1 MYHHFN
7 TRATHTFEG
16 YLSVKGKKKKKVFKC
31 MKLVRCIKGK
41 QF

>member
-16 YLSVKGKKKKKVFKC
+16 YLSVKGEKKKVFKC